1 MTMEFDWTLFFGAS
15 LLALTSFLIL
25 NNKRR
30 QPVKI
35 KRDRTRR

>member
-1 MTMEFDWTLFFGAS
+1 MTLQLDWTLILGAS
-15 LLALTSFLIL
+15 LLAITSLVVF
-25 NNKRR
+25 NSKR